1 MELYRILL
9 VDSDV
14 RSARK
19 PESSLTNVGHAVTIA
34 WSGEEALE
42 QLAREAPD
50 VVLSETKLAGMDGY
64 ELARRFR
71 KQPEWSDIPFA
82 FLTRSHGVED
92 RIRALELGVE
102 DYLTKP
108 IFVRDLVSRVNLLLC
123 RRAPESVPV
132 RQGSSGARTRLS
144 GSTSEVSLIDVLQT
158 CEVSRKSAVV
168 RVKTTS
174 ESGCIY
180 VRDGTV
186 VDAEVGRRR
195 GEQAV
200 YRILL
205 WQDASFVVDFEAP
218 PAERETT
225 ITAAAQEGLLLEAM
239 HRADAW
245 ARLCEKV
252 PPLSMPLRIDNSRWL
267 DVLRSLSD
275 DAGVMLR
282 LFDGKRS
289 VWGAIDEGPYDDD
302 VSALA
307 VVSQLCDKGV
317 LVPVGVGGVA
327 GAAGAPGQSA
337 PSGAS
342 AAAAS
347 GESSPAVKSIPPL
360 AYTLSA
366 TELLKRFSSHLRGP
380 T

>member
-1 MELYRILL
+1 MDLYRILL

-14 RSARK
+14 RSARR
-19 PESSLTNVGHAVTIA
+19 PEASLSNAGHAVTMA

-42 QLAREAPD
+42 RLARDTPD
-50 VVLSETKLAGMDGY
+50 LVLSETKLAGMDGY
-64 ELARRFR
+64 EFARQFR
-71 KQPEWSDIPFA
+71 KQAEWSGTSFA
-82 FLTRSHGVED
+82 FLTRSNTVED

-102 DYLTKP
+102 DFLTKP
-108 IFVRDLVSRVNLLLC
+108 IFVRDLVSRVNLLLS
-123 RRAPESVPV
+123 RKAPDSMPTRE
-132 RQGSSGARTRLS
+132 GSPGARTRLS

-168 RVKTTS
+168 RVKKGS

-180 VRDGTV
+180 VRDGHV

-195 GEQAV
+195 GEEAV

-205 WQDASFVVDFEAP
+205 WHDAAFVVDFEAVSP
-218 PAERETT
+218 ERETT
-225 ITAAAQEGLLLEAM
+225 VSSPAQDKLLLESM

-245 ARLCEKV
+245 ARLCEKM
-252 PPLSMPLRIDNSRWL
+252 PPLSTALRIDNGRWL
-267 DVLRSLSD
+267 ALLRSLSD

-289 VWGAIDEGPYDDD
+289 VSQAIDEGPYDD

-307 VVSQLCDKGV
+307 VVSQLYDQGV
-317 LVPVGVGGVA
+317 LVPITEA
-327 GAAGAPGQSA
+327 T
-337 PSGAS
+337 
-342 AAAAS
+342 AAAS
-347 GESSPAVKSIPPL
+347 AEGAEAARTPTKSVPPL

-366 TELLKRFSSHLRGP
+366 SELLKRFSAHLRGP